1 MLLCSRTTQL
11 QSFTTTK
18 AYYLFFWS
26 SYISI
31 MGQPALRLVEQSLYG
46 ASCGSGKENKRML
59 VSKVPAQIPSA
70 DTLLAV
76 TSHMTKSVVYGTG
89 NHNLLWV
96 RQSVEG
102 RGRTGGASV
111 LNNNTFLMYIFI
123 FSPSRSS
130 LKSAIPQNHLDKCSK
145 IDNQGCVLK
154 PYDKGET
161 NWYSRQLP

>member
-18 AYYLFFWS
+18 AYYFFFWS

-31 MGQPALRLVEQSLYG
+31 MGQPALRLVEQSLYR

-76 TSHMTKSVVYGTG
+76 TSHMTKSVVCGTG

-102 RGRTGGASV
+102 RGRTRGGQV
-111 LNNNTFLMYIFI
+111 FWITTH
-123 FSPSRSS
+123 FSCISS
-130 LKSAIPQNHLDKCSK
+130 SSHQAGPLW
-145 IDNQGCVLK
+145 NQLFHK
-154 PYDKGET
+154 TIWT
-161 NWYSRQLP
+161 NAQR